1 MLPECS
7 RSDPEVIMVPPLVE
21 LALDY
26 YRKPLDYSHLADV
39 EEPLPR
45 GFPDL
50 LADFNAAL
58 SSARIDETARLLSSD
73 ADELRTAAHFF
84 IRHALLNPSADH
96 YRSLGL
102 NRDSSSDAVRA
113 NYQIL
118 IRMFH
123 PDRLRDAD
131 EVDLAYSSR
140 LNAAYRVLRDPKSRA
155 DYARGLP
162 RRRPSSRQQDSHHY
176 FQPHGQAMAAALRP
190 DHLSRIGDRLKRPWL
205 LITTLLI
212 LVTASVYWITREP
225 EHPTLRLTKPAAE
238 VQQQQALPQYLHG
251 LGSAAP
257 ELEATGRPPAQ
268 PLRAAAAIP
277 ADPVT
282 AATAAE
288 LPVGS
293 PLSVVRAQTTTGRV
307 ELADQA
313 AVAGSTPLPEAQ
325 ASEQK
330 FDPGPAAETLKP
342 TSAAAAA
349 IEPTAAP
356 SVDLAS
362 ARSPASKVQS
372 DERQRSSED
381 KPSIDERV
389 ETRVQAA
396 IAETRAPKPEPEP
409 RSTPQPTPPAAVA
422 TKRPQPAEP
431 QSGAQPAPPPRPLA
445 AAASRPEPSMTAE
458 RAALAGARM
467 VDRIERA
474 YRSGNAAAFAALFT
488 SDARTTDGIGRA
500 RVQRLYSDLFSASL
514 EQSMSIRRIRWNLG
528 PGGRIAGKGQVSVSV
543 RDRKTGLRRQTG
555 SIRLELV
562 RQGDDY
568 RVSSLFY
575 DIN

>member
-1 MLPECS
+1 
-7 RSDPEVIMVPPLVE
+7 MVPPLVE

-176 FQPHGQAMAAALRP
+176 FQPRGQAMAAARRP
-190 DHLSRIGDRLKRPWL
+190 ERLSRVGDRLKRPWL
-205 LITTLLI
+205 GITTLLI

-251 LGSAAP
+251 LGSAAH
-257 ELEATGRPPAQ
+257 ELEAAGRPPAE
-268 PLRAAAAIP
+268 PLQQRP
-277 ADPVT
+277 RPLVT
-282 AATAAE
+282 R
-288 LPVGS
+288 S
-293 PLSVVRAQTTTGRV
+293 PPRPPRSCR
-307 ELADQA
+307 
-313 AVAGSTPLPEAQ
+313 
-325 ASEQK
+325 
-330 FDPGPAAETLKP
+330 
-342 TSAAAAA
+342 SA
-349 IEPTAAP
+349 
-356 SVDLAS
+356 
-362 ARSPASKVQS
+362 ARSPSSERRRRPGASNWQIKPPWPARHRS
-372 DERQRSSED
+372 PRHKRLSKSSILGLPPRRSSRRARRPQRSSR
-381 KPSIDERV
+381 PRHH
-389 ETRVQAA
+389 
-396 IAETRAPKPEPEP
+396 
-409 RSTPQPTPPAAVA
+409 RSTLQ
-422 TKRPQPAEP
+422 
-431 QSGAQPAPPPRPLA
+431 AP
-445 AAASRPEPSMTAE
+445 
-458 RAALAGARM
+458 
-467 VDRIERA
+467 
-474 YRSGNAAAFAALFT
+474 
-488 SDARTTDGIGRA
+488 GR
-500 RVQRLYSDLFSASL
+500 
-514 EQSMSIRRIRWNLG
+514 
-528 PGGRIAGKGQVSVSV
+528 
-543 RDRKTGLRRQTG
+543 
-555 SIRLELV
+555 
-562 RQGDDY
+562 
-568 RVSSLFY
+568 
-575 DIN
+575 